1 MSLIDERIEHSWLS
15 TYVLFSLVQ
24 YYTTKIVM
32 YAVSAL
38 KGSERKQKTVCII
51 LSHPTSSTL
60 SLYNSL
66 IFILHNIFYFSFF
79 DHFFSFKKLLSNTM
93 LVYKSGED
101 QCGSQVNNFIV
112 VSKSHNTYQHS
123 WYSHPPSHFTLMTEY

>member
-1 MSLIDERIEHSWLS
+1 MNIVG
-15 TYVLFSLVQ
+15 YPPMFFSLL
-24 YYTTKIVM
+24 YSIVLHHQNCH
-32 YAVSAL
+32 VCSL
-38 KGSERKQKTVCII
+38 CIKGFRKEAKNCLHHIVASQW
-51 LSHPTSSTL
+51 PSTL
-60 SLYNSL
+60 SHVQFPN
-66 IFILHNIFYFSFF
+66 FHPNIFYFSFF

-123 WYSHPPSHFTLMTEY
+123 WYSHPPFHFTLMTEY

>member
-1 MSLIDERIEHSWLS
+1 MSLIDERIEHSGLS

-51 LSHPTSSTL
+51 LSHPSGL
-60 SLYNSL
+60 VLYHMYNPL
-66 IFILHNIFYFSFF
+66 IFILISSIS
-79 DHFFSFKKLLSNTM
+79 HFLITSSH
-93 LVYKSGED
+93 
-101 QCGSQVNNFIV
+101 
-112 VSKSHNTYQHS
+112 SKSFSPTQCSYTNQEKIS
-123 WYSHPPSHFTLMTEY
+123 VVAR

>member
-1 MSLIDERIEHSWLS
+1 MSVYEHSWLS

-51 LSHPTSSTL
+51 LSHPSGL
-60 SLYNSL
+60 VLYHMYNSL
-66 IFILHNIFYFSFF
+66 IFILHNIFYFSFLITSS
-79 DHFFSFKKLLSNTM
+79 HSKSFSPTQYTM

>member
-60 SLYNSL
+60 SHVQ
-66 IFILHNIFYFSFF
+66 FP
-79 DHFFSFKKLLSNTM
+79 
-93 LVYKSGED
+93 
-101 QCGSQVNNFIV
+101 NF
-112 VSKSHNTYQHS
+112 
-123 WYSHPPSHFTLMTEY
+123 HPT